1 MMYMYWRLTDIPCF
15 HLLTLLPA
23 FFCAIWLAAHHLSC
37 HGGAMPLSSLQTARK
52 MSPTSYLS
60 VSLPKAWQDFVCSA
74 VFLDTGECIH
84 MHCFLPA
91 RAQPGLSVLHNNMAG
106 CLQVPVLYS
115 NMAGCLQVPVLYSNM
130 AGCLQ
135 VPVLYSNVMGCL
147 QVPILYS
154 NMTGCL
160 QVSVLYSNVWCTVAL
175 HACMCAVNVV
185 YIFVGGGGSVE
196 MGHSALSVSLSV
208 SLSFKEKERKDAQA
222 KREKEAQ

>member
-60 VSLPKAWQDFVCSA
+60 VSLPKARQDFVCSA

-91 RAQPGLSVLHNNMAG
+91 RAQPGLSVLHN
-106 CLQVPVLYS
+106 

-185 YIFVGGGGSVE
+185 YIFVGGGSVE
-196 MGHSALSVSLSV
+196 MGHSALSVSLFLPLCL
-208 SLSFKEKERKDAQA
+208 SLFQRKRKERCPG
-222 KREKEAQ
+222 